1 MSLGRLDTSLLLGP
15 LSCLEGLS
23 IKCNTLRKK
32 EKKKRRMTMVEI
44 DEMRCDGVNR
54 IVTGPL
60 D

>member
-32 EKKKRRMTMVEI
+32 EKKN
-44 DEMRCDGVNR
+44 DYG
-54 IVTGPL
+54 
-60 D
+60 